1 MAKKKT
7 KKETEV
13 AKPVPHVDSTTARS
27 DSDARVGAFVN
38 VVKGKHKGRYGVLE
52 TVVTLGKDGYPDAVI
67 VVSRDEHADRIVAS
81 YDDLVP
87 AEAGE
92 RP

>member
-1 MAKKKT
+1 VAKKT
-7 KKETEV
+7 SKKETK
-13 AKPVPHVDSTTARS
+13 ATPVPHVDSTTARS
-27 DSDARVGAFVN
+27 DSDARVGNFVT
-38 VVKGKHKGRYGVLE
+38 VAKGKHKGRYGVLE

-67 VVSRDEHADRIVAS
+67 VVSRDERAERIVAS